1 MITRQKHTM
10 APNEQPVRF
19 YKIIALTFLF
29 LTIILLGIIMFMSS
43 KRATIIIESKATP
56 VDISDSVL
64 IGKGN
69 VVGSLKGNVA
79 SKTVTLTQDFSPTGT
94 REEMGK
100 AEGTVTLHNDS
111 KVSQPL
117 VATTRLLTPDN
128 VLFRLKEKVI
138 VPAGGTIEAVVYADV
153 EGIGGNIEATT
164 FTIPGLAANRQ
175 KEVYAVSTAAMT
187 GGVRQVGVL
196 SAEDISKAEEQLKA
210 AMQKQAESELLSDS
224 MELTP
229 VFSVADISYKNNSK
243 AGDEV
248 STFSIIG
255 EITVVGVFYNAEDL
269 QMMANKFLARRAVD
283 DVEVVEPS
291 KNPPTVVVEE
301 FDLEKGTATLQV
313 FHSGVTMLNPESKQL
328 DKAMFFGKSKDEVR
342 RYLLKLDHVR
352 SIEIK
357 FSPAW
362 MRAVPYVA
370 DHVDVVIKEVQ

>member
-1 MITRQKHTM
+1 M

-29 LTIILLGIIMFMSS
+29 LTIVLLGIIMFMSS
-43 KRATIIIESKATP
+43 KRATIVIESKATP

-69 VVGSLKGNVA
+69 VSGSLKGSVT
-79 SKTVTLTQDFSPTGT
+79 SKAITLTQDFSPTGT
-94 REEMGK
+94 REETSK
-100 AEGTVTLHNDS
+100 AEGVVTLHNDS
-111 KVSQPL
+111 KINQPL
-117 VATTRLLTPDN
+117 VATTRLLTPNN
-128 VLFRLKEKVI
+128 VLFRLKEKAV
-138 VPAGGTIEAVVYADV
+138 VPAGGTVDVVVIADA
-153 EGIGGNIEATT
+153 EGAEGNIEATN

-175 KEVYAVSTAAMT
+175 KEVYGTSSLAMS
-187 GGVRQVGVL
+187 GGVKQVGIL
-196 SAEDISKAEEQLKA
+196 SAEDIEKAKAQLKS
-210 AMQKQAESELLSDS
+210 AMQKQGEDELLSDN

-229 VFSVADISYKNNSK
+229 VFSIVDDTYETSAK

-248 STFSIIG
+248 SNFSVTG
-255 EITVVGVFYNAEDL
+255 KATVVGVFYNLEDL
-269 QMMANKFLARRAVD
+269 QTMANKFLARRAVD

-291 KNPPTVVVEE
+291 KNLPTVVVEDY
-301 FDLEKGTATLQV
+301 DLAKGTATVQV
-313 FHSGVTMLNPESKQL
+313 FHSGVTLLNPESKQL

-357 FSPAW
+357 FNPGW

-370 DHVDVVIKEVQ
+370 DHVDVIVKEVQ